1 MVKPPVYNY
10 KPALPQEAVGLI
22 QGQEPDSVEE
32 WRTAQALGRLKVP
45 FIYQFEIFDASIRGG
60 MILDFLVQTD
70 PLATPLEVDGE
81 HWHSGERA
89 ADDIMRHVILEDYF
103 RGKAQ
108 PLVILYGQDLATQE
122 LADSSVRRAIFN
134 A

>member
-1 MVKPPVYNY
+1 M
-10 KPALPQEAVGLI
+10 
-22 QGQEPDSVEE
+22 
-32 WRTAQALGRLKVP
+32 
-45 FIYQFEIFDASIRGG
+45 
-60 MILDFLVQTD
+60 QTD

-81 HWHSGERA
+81 HWHEGERA
-89 ADDIMRHVILEDYF
+89 SGDIMRHVILEDYF

-108 PLVILYGQDLATQE
+108 PLIILYGKDLATPE